1 MTPKGKEKRN
11 AATAPKYIKKFPR
24 KAVWDKLLHTY
35 MDIDNDTVGSMA
47 FKHNQFEYHGIDD
60 NYSLTS
66 DMLDIKQFSEV
77 MESLN
82 AYYKIC
88 FNNNKVSVQH
98 DNFNIFTQNQPY
110 CLYYHL

>member
-1 MTPKGKEKRN
+1 MMN
-11 AATAPKYIKKFPR
+11 
-24 KAVWDKLLHTY
+24 
-35 MDIDNDTVGSMA
+35 IDDDTIGSMA

-88 FNNNKVSVQH
+88 FNNNKVSHSEPALLFVLS
-98 DNFNIFTQNQPY
+98 FMTSTGATFL
-110 CLYYHL
+110 CLRSTKFK